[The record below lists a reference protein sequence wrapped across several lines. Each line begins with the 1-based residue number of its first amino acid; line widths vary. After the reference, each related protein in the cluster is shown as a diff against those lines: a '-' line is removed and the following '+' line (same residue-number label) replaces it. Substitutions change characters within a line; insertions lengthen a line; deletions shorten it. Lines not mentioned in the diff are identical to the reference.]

1 MTLSLNAFC
10 RLTDGVTAV
19 QSCWALKATVS
30 LSAPNGAPQN
40 VLVLRS
46 YSFLSRVQR
55 TPAASVQVGTNSQ
68 LTWANAATLVVVRSS
83 SIVRRKRSE
92 EHPSELQS
100 LMRLSFAF
108 FFLNKKKIT

>member
-83 SIVRRKRSE
+83 SIVRRKLIGMPASANRSSRSE
-92 EHPSELQS
+92 GHTSEPQYI
-100 LMRLSFAF
+100 MR
-108 FFLNKKKIT
+108 I

>member
-68 LTWANAATLVVVRSS
+68 LT
-83 SIVRRKRSE
+83 RSE
-92 EHPSELQS
+92 EHTSELQS
-100 LMRLSFAF
+100 LMRTSYAGFCL
-108 FFLNKKKIT
+108 KKKKKTN

>member
-68 LTWANAATLVVVRSS
+68 LTWANAAT
-83 SIVRRKRSE
+83 RSE
-92 EHPSELQS
+92 EHTSELQS
-100 LMRLSFAF
+100 LMRISYAVFCL
-108 FFLNKKKIT
+108 KTKTKPT

>member
-30 LSAPNGAPQN
+30 FSAPHGGPQHIT
-40 VLVLRS
+40 VLRS
-46 YSFLSRVQR
+46 YSFLSRVPP
-55 TPAASVQVGTNSQ
+55 TPAATVQVGTNSQ

-83 SIVRRKRSE
+83 SIVRRKLIGMPAGANRS
-92 EHPSELQS
+92 SAYAS
-100 LMRLSFAF
+100 WCDGTFSRM
-108 FFLNKKKIT
+108 